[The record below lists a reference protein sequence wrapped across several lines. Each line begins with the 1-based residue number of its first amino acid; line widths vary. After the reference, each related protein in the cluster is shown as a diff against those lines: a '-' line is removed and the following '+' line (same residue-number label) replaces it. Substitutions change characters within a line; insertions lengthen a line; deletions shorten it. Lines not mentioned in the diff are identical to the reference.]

1 MACTCGRARMEQEC
15 QPWCRSK
22 CATPFFVMD
31 LVTMNRLIECSRAC
45 LDSMPDVLL
54 EAADKSDTGAVLVLH
69 VNENGQQMS
78 TFEVRKSDQQRLD
91 TFMRWIDKGIELFM
105 GWIGKNRQ
113 RWMDDGRPLA
123 ERHGIPNSTEIAQGH
138 AHMCVC
144 DYTCV
149 YQFQELHGKLLV

>member
-1 MACTCGRARMEQEC
+1 MACTCGWARMEQEC
-15 QPWCRSK
+15 NPWCRSK

-31 LVTMNRLIECSRAC
+31 LVTMNRLIVCSRAC

-54 EAADKSDTGAVLVLH
+54 EAANKSDTGAVLVLH

-78 TFEVRKSDQQRLD
+78 TFEVRKSDQQGRE
-91 TFMRWIDKGIELFM
+91 TFMRW
-105 GWIGKNRQ
+105 
-113 RWMDDGRPLA
+113 MDDERPLA